1 MKQRGRKPNPL
12 HGRGEVRADSL
23 YPLSVLCRRLGIGR
37 NTLTSMRRRGL
48 PVRSLGRRCALIDGG
63 ELLAFLRGEWQA
75 NPDQGSGDPMADAAK
90 CGDSASTVPV
100 SVLGGRADA
109 I

>member
-48 PVRSLGRRCALIDGG
+48 PVHNLGRRCSFIFGS
-63 ELLAFLRGEWQA
+63 ELLDFLKA
-75 NPDQGSGDPMADAAK
+75 NPDQGSNNATADAEK
-90 CGDSASTVPV
+90 CGDSAATVPV
-100 SVLGGRADA
+100 SVPGGRADG